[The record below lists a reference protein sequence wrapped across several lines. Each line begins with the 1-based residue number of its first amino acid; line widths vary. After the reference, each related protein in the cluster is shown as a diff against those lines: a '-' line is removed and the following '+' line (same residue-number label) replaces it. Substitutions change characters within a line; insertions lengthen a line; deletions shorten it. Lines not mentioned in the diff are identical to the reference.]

1 MALSLLC
8 FFRKSNIEKCFLVI
22 KNHYIN
28 LYEEEQVKTFFSY
41 FEDTWIK
48 GNFDSY
54 LWNYF
59 EDDKGVQF
67 NNIQKT
73 NNCVE
78 SFHNQLSFLLHRLMF
93 YLIINLLYLEKKP
106 NSY

>member
-8 FFRKSNIEKCFLVI
+8 FLRKSNIEKCFAVI

-28 LYEEEQVKTFFSY
+28 LYEEEPVKTFFSY

-48 GNFDSY
+48 RNFDSY

-67 NNIQKT
+67 NNIQK
-73 NNCVE
+73 NKQRC
-78 SFHNQLSFLLHRLMF
+78 
-93 YLIINLLYLEKKP
+93 
-106 NSY
+106 